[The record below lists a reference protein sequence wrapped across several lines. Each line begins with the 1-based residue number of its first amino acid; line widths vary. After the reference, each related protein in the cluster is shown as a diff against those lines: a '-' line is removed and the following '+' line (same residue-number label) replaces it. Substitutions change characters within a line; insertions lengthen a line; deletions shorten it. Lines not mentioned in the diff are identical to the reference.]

1 MDIEKLKVE
10 FDDTD
15 EAQLPAAIASA
26 YPAFGPKRREQIS
39 RQLAKG
45 RLNQRAKSMVQQ
57 LTTVLAD
64 ANVKVM
70 SVVYGGNGEFTVHV
84 ADVDFPADIRA
95 GVVPVGGLD

>member
-10 FDDTD
+10 FDATD

-26 YPAFGPKRREQIS
+26 YPAFSPTRREQIR

-45 RLNQRAKSMVQQ
+45 RLNQRARSMEQQ
-57 LTTVLAD
+57 LSTVLAD
-64 ANVKVM
+64 ANVKIM

-84 ADVDFPADIRA
+84 ADVDSPADIRA
-95 GVVPVGGLD
+95 GAVPVGGLD